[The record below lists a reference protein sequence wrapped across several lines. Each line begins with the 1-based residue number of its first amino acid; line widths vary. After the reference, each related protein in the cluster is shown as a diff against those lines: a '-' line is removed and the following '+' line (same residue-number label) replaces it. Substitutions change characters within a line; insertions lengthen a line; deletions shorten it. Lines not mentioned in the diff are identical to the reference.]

1 MDLIQEPTG
10 PSERGPPP
18 LPPRPLHTV
27 DSHAPGTQA
36 IDDAEHSRNLKTSNV
51 NLPFDEQASTPAS
64 AAKPPQDTLNKSIEA
79 REVSSSDQTPTWE
92 SEQHSTI
99 PDPFQSDSSQQSAPV
114 KKEQSG
120 DAASHQTHTRVKS
133 ESDVSCWLDS
143 TPDDV
148 AQEPDYALDTYNDTL
163 AEIEGIEVSEF
174 LKRTSKYLNEV
185 NFSAGES
192 ESAPVS
198 IPTLDDFRSSTGV
211 IDWVGFC
218 NAYAAAQLDRY
229 CPNVLHSSPTR
240 ASVSISQLKAHASRS
255 YVAILPG
262 LWDIIA
268 GNQLSDVY
276 RWENPQRTTFY
287 LVTYYLLWA
296 ADLIPSFIV
305 GYILYLLLD
314 RQLNPPTISQLKQ
327 EVSHRH
333 QLGKQ
338 AETIGSGGFWEI
350 KNDTSG
356 SVSKS
361 LLGNSIVL
369 AGVAL
374 GANVPSTGTSAA
386 GPAPSSSLP
395 KKSDYRGLY
404 SFSRSLYSD
413 HGHEIQ
419 DLLADLADIGEKVR
433 NLYLWRRPQACWRAS
448 FMLIVV
454 LLYTLAISQKWLIKN
469 ILGWLGIEFFFLLGF
484 TDKYPKFRKILNPI
498 WLILY
503 DIPTDS
509 EFALQVLQERGK
521 NSNPSLNNRKLFNKH
536 HHHHSHFLHKK
547 SRSAS
552 SLSDQKPENSIDAS
566 SSNSSATQRQRGS
579 IIPSDGPL
587 VHAVRSVP
595 GSDKLKRWSQKVAHG
610 TSGAVNLAK
619 KIYAGGHDEAPHSEP
634 QSNLS
639 ESNDL
644 LDHNVSYIPTKTF
657 AILNGKVPGNLTVHK
672 AWMCFEALRGFR
684 TKTTNLKST
693 LINPIQFHF
702 RYPRESDHI
711 NTLFFFFSSSSSL
724 SSSMPNSNEPQ
735 RKSSGGEQ
743 IIIRGSDT
751 IEEEAGDEEE
761 KDDDDD
767 DDDHNVDLTDFSAD
781 GTISNITRS
790 DIIIIQFKE
799 IIKIKKVKRSVIFGL
814 GFRMSDG
821 IEFHLDNSTVL
832 SFDNIIN
839 RDEYFN
845 HLLLLCSH
853 HSPK

>member
-10 PSERGPPP
+10 PSERGP
-18 LPPRPLHTV
+18 LPFRP
-27 DSHAPGTQA
+27 G
-36 IDDAEHSRNLKTSNV
+36 HSTPSIATRQEPKPSMMQSILVTSKTSNV

-148 AQEPDYALDTYNDTL
+148 AQEPDYARHIYNDTL

-419 DLLADLADIGEKVR
+419 DLLADLADIGEKSLLMETTTSMLESEFYVDR
-433 NLYLWRRPQACWRAS
+433 CITLY
-448 FMLIVV
+448 
-454 LLYTLAISQKWLIKN
+454 
-469 ILGWLGIEFFFLLGF
+469 
-484 TDKYPKFRKILNPI
+484 YPKFRKILNPI

-657 AILNGKVPGNLTVHK
+657 AILNGKVPGRCLFSSYNPRRLSYQHSHTNVVRVSKNSFIFDTH
-672 AWMCFEALRGFR
+672 ENR
-684 TKTTNLKST
+684 TTST
-693 LINPIQFHF
+693 P
-702 RYPRESDHI
+702 SSSSS
-711 NTLFFFFSSSSSL
+711 SSSSSL

-735 RKSSGGEQ
+735 RKSSGG
-743 IIIRGSDT
+743 S
-751 IEEEAGDEEE
+751 
-761 KDDDDD
+761 K
-767 DDDHNVDLTDFSAD
+767 
-781 GTISNITRS
+781 
-790 DIIIIQFKE
+790 
-799 IIKIKKVKRSVIFGL
+799 
-814 GFRMSDG
+814 
-821 IEFHLDNSTVL
+821 L
-832 SFDNIIN
+832 SFGEVTQSKKKQETKKKKTTTTITTWI
-839 RDEYFN
+839 
-845 HLLLLCSH
+845 
-853 HSPK
+853 

>member
-1 MDLIQEPTG
+1 MRAKG
-10 PSERGPPP
+10 APSPSA
-18 LPPRPLHTV
+18 RPLHTV

-36 IDDAEHSRNLKTSNV
+36 IDDAEHSPSKTSNV

-92 SEQHSTI
+92 SNNT
-99 PDPFQSDSSQQSAPV
+99 PLYPTLFM

-619 KIYAGGHDEAPHSEP
+619 RFTWAGGHDEAPHSEP

-657 AILNGKVPGNLTVHK
+657 AILNGK
-672 AWMCFEALRGFR
+672 
-684 TKTTNLKST
+684 
-693 LINPIQFHF
+693 FHF
-702 RYPRESDHI
+702 RYPREPGPHQHPLLLLLLPPPQYHHPCQILTNLNGNHPEGSK
-711 NTLFFFFSSSSSL
+711 L
-724 SSSMPNSNEPQ
+724 SF
-735 RKSSGGEQ
+735 G
-743 IIIRGSDT
+743 GSDT

-761 KDDDDD
+761 KDD

-781 GTISNITRS
+781 GTISNITRN

-853 HSPK
+853 HSPNNAGQHCDYSRHFPGRFDFVLG